1 MTDVLPCVNIANNFS
16 HHQKDLAVITAEQEK
31 QVSGTM
37 ELLSAYIAKPPW
49 EEWMV
54 EVFSDA
60 IAYAAEM
67 LELSGD
73 EVLDYLEEEP
83 QGQMAHSHVFEHFV
97 TTETN
102 EDGES
107 ALQEFMRARVQQE
120 EQSFACQY
128 LEALNQSKLGLWE
141 VVGKAGKFV
150 DVRQMGAEEPVVVRV
165 ALDAGKI
172 PANICIASRVLTL
185 PGDNHVF
192 SFGMLPVEH
201 SEAEDILAYLK
212 QVRGEMQEAAKSGE
226 GQEYDA
232 DDIEAAIGEELEDLL
247 FHETLTAW
255 IGQGFDS

>member
-1 MTDVLPCVNIANNFS
+1 M
-16 HHQKDLAVITAEQEK
+16 ITAEQEK

-102 EDGES
+102 ESGES
-107 ALQEFMRARVQQE
+107 VLQEFMRARVQQE
-120 EQSFACQY
+120 EKSFACQY
-128 LEALNQSKLGLWE
+128 LEALSQSKLGLWE
-141 VVGKAGKFV
+141 VVGKAGKSV
-150 DVRQMGAEEPVVVRV
+150 DVRLMGADGPTVQV
-165 ALDAGKI
+165 AMDASGI
-172 PANICIASRVLTL
+172 PANICIASRLLNL
-185 PGDNHVF
+185 PGDNHAF
-192 SFGMLPVEH
+192 SFGMLPIER
-201 SEAEDILAYLK
+201 SEAEDILAYLE
-212 QVRGEMQEAAKSGE
+212 QVRGEMQEAAQSEE
-226 GQEYDA
+226 GQEHDA
-232 DDIEAAIGEELEDLL
+232 ADIEAAIREELGDLM
-247 FHETLTAW
+247 FQETLTAW
-255 IGQGFDS
+255 IGQGFES